1 MARKIS
7 KRSRFHFRKITPI
20 PKLLSFVLLLCSI
33 WNGFLSSLPH
43 FSPLHGTFLTECRAI
58 FALSSSF
65 YSCLFPSTY
74 LSLSSLFYRVYR
86 HNGFGSALTVPMH
99 VCTIGRNSL
108 KLHFALTC
116 KSSHRYSS
124 NRYPKSCMS
133 PCVQSSEGS
142 RSLSLSRHCPSELG
156 LCQAKGACELFLA
169 APDVFFKE
177 HVCTVLCGQM
187 GCGPCGTGYREKLS
201 SSQVRQSN
209 QLLLSYPP
217 FPVRHPIWPRST
229 LRGKEPKRP
238 NVPRKRERGRARV
251 RTGG

>member
-1 MARKIS
+1 MFNKKGTTVTKSFARLYWSRQVFGKPSMARKIS

-142 RSLSLSRHCPSELG
+142 RSLSLSLSLS
-156 LCQAKGACELFLA
+156 
-169 APDVFFKE
+169 
-177 HVCTVLCGQM
+177 HVTA
-187 GCGPCGTGYREKLS
+187 
-201 SSQVRQSN
+201 
-209 QLLLSYPP
+209 
-217 FPVRHPIWPRST
+217 
-229 LRGKEPKRP
+229 
-238 NVPRKRERGRARV
+238 RAS
-251 RTGG
+251 